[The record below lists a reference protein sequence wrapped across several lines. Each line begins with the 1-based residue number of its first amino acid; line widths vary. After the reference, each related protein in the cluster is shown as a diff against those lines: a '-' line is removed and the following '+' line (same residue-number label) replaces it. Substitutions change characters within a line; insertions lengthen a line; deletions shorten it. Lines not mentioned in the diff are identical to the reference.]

1 MDLQELSNFFTLTA
15 EILIGILAVQGI
27 ATTFIFS
34 KKGEWTYVDKWEFFW
49 LIFNNVTGTIVCVFS
64 IFLLITIKDVQEF
77 LENVFNFI
85 FLMLSITTFLF
96 LYTEKKKKLRSLID
110 KEVLEE
116 MNTPLSKFYDKIHYL
131 ITLVPFVLPIIYYNT
146 NLLSLNFVLIWVC
159 ISPWLWCAVSFTNFS
174 GLIHHALRVV
184 DEVK

>member
-34 KKGEWTYVDKWEFFW
+34 KKSEWTYVDKWEFFW
-49 LIFNNVTGTIVCVFS
+49 VIFNNVTGTIVCVFS
-64 IFLLITIKDVQEF
+64 IFLLITIKDVQVF

-96 LYTEKKKKLRSLID
+96 LYTEKRRNSDL
-110 KEVLEE
+110 
-116 MNTPLSKFYDKIHYL
+116 
-131 ITLVPFVLPIIYYNT
+131 
-146 NLLSLNFVLIWVC
+146 
-159 ISPWLWCAVSFTNFS
+159 
-174 GLIHHALRVV
+174 
-184 DEVK
+184 